1 MNRVDALDAI
11 PILSK
16 VSEDNNT
23 FIVHKLEDVGGFG
36 KFGIDMGLK

>member
-1 MNRVDALDAI
+1 MNRVDALNAV
-11 PILSK
+11 PILSE

-23 FIVHKLEDVGGFG
+23 FIVHKLEDVGSFS